1 MYTQYA
7 QTTPAGTG
15 AGHRLPADDII
26 DYTLSKMQTRIDGAP
41 GTSGQ
46 ERNGLLF
53 TGNLH
58 DAYPRALILD
68 MRLSPL
74 DKMCWIMIRQYA
86 LQNDGAIF
94 PSYDEL
100 QKLLSSPGSGQAS
113 RDTVSRALTMLRLTG
128 WLSLCKRVRDAG
140 GRVRGNIYAQHDEPL
155 SAKDAETFDPGWLE
169 MVGKACGHKYRE
181 VSETAWR
188 VLEGILDDPMMR
200 HRHSRLTEI
209 AERFTRPST
218 VRDVARIQQQK
229 QQSPESGLSAE
240 STENEQ
246 KSLSPDSRLSAVDGV
261 KTPGPVNRLSLKSDT
276 YDRVRRPD
284 CNNVRSFT
292 QEQIKKTYVCGGDEN
307 GSPDGSVPV
316 PAGNIPPGFVWP
328 EGLQQLLPA
337 GEQAMLATQLQHLR
351 QRSPELAD
359 GVVATVITGVREGRV
374 NNPVGYLLIL
384 LRQAREGK
392 FRLPEG
398 TVKSGAVMSPPPS
411 SPVAAPR
418 PGHTGGQHGRDE
430 HAAEE
435 EFVPAPK
442 ELVAAKLAEARALL
456 QISRR

>member
-246 KSLSPDSRLSAVDGV
+246 KSLSPDSRLS
-261 KTPGPVNRLSLKSDT
+261 LKSDT
-276 YDRVRRPD
+276 YDRVRKPD

-307 GSPDGSVPV
+307 ASPDGSVPV

-328 EGLQQLLPA
+328 EGLQQLLPV

-442 ELVAAKLAEARALL
+442 ELVAAKLAEARAML
-456 QISRR
+456 QVNRR